1 MTSNKGAGYK
11 DAKKFDPLNANINKL
26 APEEKTQVKSP
37 EDQMKDN
44 ERQINTAL
52 EESSTLYTQNK
63 LTLALEKAKDAL
75 NKDRSLRKLR
85 ETHNMVDQ
93 INTDLTF
100 SVCLNLANMYEANK
114 MFAEA
119 LKTYTL
125 IVKNN
130 N

>member
-1 MTSNKGAGYK
+1 M
-11 DAKKFDPLNANINKL
+11 
-26 APEEKTQVKSP
+26 
-37 EDQMKDN
+37 
-44 ERQINTAL
+44 
-52 EESSTLYTQNK
+52 K

-75 NKDRSLRKLR
+75 SKDRSLRKLR
-85 ETHNMVDQ
+85 EIHNMVDQ

-114 MFAEA
+114 MSAEA

-130 N
+130 NYPMAGRLKVNMGNIYFKQQK

>member
-1 MTSNKGAGYK
+1 
-11 DAKKFDPLNANINKL
+11 
-26 APEEKTQVKSP
+26 
-37 EDQMKDN
+37 MKDQ

-114 MFAEA
+114 M
-119 LKTYTL
+119 
-125 IVKNN
+125 
-130 N
+130 

>member
-1 MTSNKGAGYK
+1 M
-11 DAKKFDPLNANINKL
+11 
-26 APEEKTQVKSP
+26 
-37 EDQMKDN
+37 
-44 ERQINTAL
+44 
-52 EESSTLYTQNK
+52 K

-114 MFAEA
+114 MYAEA

-130 N
+130 NYPMAGRLKVNMGNI